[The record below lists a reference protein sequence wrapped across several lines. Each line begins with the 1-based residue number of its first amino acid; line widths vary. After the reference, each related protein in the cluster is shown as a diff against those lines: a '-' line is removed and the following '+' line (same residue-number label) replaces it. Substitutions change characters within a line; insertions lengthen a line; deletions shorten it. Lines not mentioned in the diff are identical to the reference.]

1 MSTKT
6 KTKPTLHFHPT
17 PFKPSYLSIP
27 PSPSSPRT
35 PLPLCKP
42 PPPRILTFPTPS
54 TPSPPPP
61 APLQWL
67 WQCHQCHRTY
77 SLGVTR
83 RCLEDGHAFCSGGVT
98 RPKTWRR
105 PLRAVRVR
113 RHRGC
118 TSEFDYGGWK
128 ARGRWKRSGHGRWDG
143 VCEDG
148 RAGCPGA
155 GVGVGVG
162 KSVGASG
169 DIVAAAAATTRLRKD
184 CWRVC
189 DYPSECRWGRQ
200 VGVHAADLDLDAVA
214 AVPTVESL
222 LPPLA
227 SDDMLALESGGEVT
241 LGEREKMDLWGAL
254 DASAARRVSVAS
266 SSPLGSSTAL
276 GAETVDEV
284 TARDGVGGVVV
295 DTGDLGRVQRGSLVL
310 VEPVLDLLE
319 AGPVTVSSPLDTLGE
334 MVRKGVERTR
344 SSCELGEVEVEMEME
359 MAEKVGVESWAQA
372 LEELPRLERMG
383 SRDGSYRS
391 TYT

>member
-1 MSTKT
+1 
-6 KTKPTLHFHPT
+6 
-17 PFKPSYLSIP
+17 
-27 PSPSSPRT
+27 
-35 PLPLCKP
+35 
-42 PPPRILTFPTPS
+42 
-54 TPSPPPP
+54 
-61 APLQWL
+61 
-67 WQCHQCHRTY
+67 
-77 SLGVTR
+77 
-83 RCLEDGHAFCSGGVT
+83 
-98 RPKTWRR
+98 
-105 PLRAVRVR
+105 
-113 RHRGC
+113 
-118 TSEFDYGGWK
+118 
-128 ARGRWKRSGHGRWDG
+128 
-143 VCEDG
+143 
-148 RAGCPGA
+148 
-155 GVGVGVG
+155 
-162 KSVGASG
+162 
-169 DIVAAAAATTRLRKD
+169 
-184 CWRVC
+184 
-189 DYPSECRWGRQ
+189 
-200 VGVHAADLDLDAVA
+200 
-214 AVPTVESL
+214 
-222 LPPLA
+222 
-227 SDDMLALESGGEVT
+227 MLALESGGEVT